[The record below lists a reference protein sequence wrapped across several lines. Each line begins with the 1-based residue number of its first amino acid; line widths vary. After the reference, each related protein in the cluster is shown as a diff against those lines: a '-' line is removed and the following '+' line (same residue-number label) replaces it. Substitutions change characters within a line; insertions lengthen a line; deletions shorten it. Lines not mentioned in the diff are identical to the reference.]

1 MKISLNWIKELVDL
15 NNIATQEI
23 VSKLTMSGLE
33 VEDVVDQSNL
43 YKNFIVGFV
52 KETEKHPNADKLTI
66 CKVFDGREDLQ
77 VICGA
82 ANVKAGQKV
91 VFAPIGTEI
100 PNGNF
105 IIKKAKIRGTE
116 SNGMIC
122 AEDELLLSNDHSG
135 IMVLDDDIEAG
146 TPISEALNLNDVIL
160 EISITP
166 NRPDA
171 LSHIGVARDLAAL
184 F

>member
-23 VSKLTMSGLE
+23 ISKLTMSGLE

-77 VICGA
+77 VIC
-82 ANVKAGQKV
+82 VQQMLK
-91 VFAPIGTEI
+91 PD
-100 PNGNF
+100 
-105 IIKKAKIRGTE
+105 KK
-116 SNGMIC
+116 
-122 AEDELLLSNDHSG
+122 
-135 IMVLDDDIEAG
+135 
-146 TPISEALNLNDVIL
+146 
-160 EISITP
+160 
-166 NRPDA
+166 
-171 LSHIGVARDLAAL
+171 
-184 F
+184 